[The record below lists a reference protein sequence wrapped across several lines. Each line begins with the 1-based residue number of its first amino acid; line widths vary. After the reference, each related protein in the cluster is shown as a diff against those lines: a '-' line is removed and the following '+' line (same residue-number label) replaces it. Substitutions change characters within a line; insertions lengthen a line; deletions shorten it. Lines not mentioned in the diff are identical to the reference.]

1 LEGRFFNSVDS
12 VSDVEKV
19 WPQYLATKPDFVKLV
34 FVFSEFYGTGKGKS
48 LGLRPDVAKEIV
60 RKARMAGLRS
70 GAHIESATDF
80 HNAIA
85 AGVELVMQHRHLR
98 SANRKGPHAKP

>member
-1 LEGRFFNSVDS
+1 M
-12 VSDVEKV
+12 SDVEKV

-60 RKARMAGLRS
+60 RKARNGRS
-70 GAHIESATDF
+70 EVRRTYIERAPDF